1 MSQTLRPLTVGELL
15 DRTFSCYRRH
25 FVLFFGIAALPHL
38 LVFVFQIAGMVAG
51 SAAGWFLTLIWSLAF
66 LFLYLTTV
74 ALSQGATMVAVS
86 EIQLGRGTSIAQAFG
101 RIRPRLGEILIVMLN
116 VGVRVI
122 IGLIM
127 LIVPGVIAVLKY
139 ALAVPVAVLEETTVS
154 GALER
159 SAILTKGHRGR
170 IFLIYFLLM
179 VFMWIVAMVWQFPA
193 MVVMAVVL
201 GKVRPDQLPLW
212 AYIIFEFGSVVT
224 QAVVAPI
231 MTIAISL
238 VYYDERVRKEAFD
251 LTQMMQQLDRPAT
264 A

>member
-1 MSQTLRPLTVGELL
+1 VSQTLRPLTVGELL

-25 FVLFFGIAALPHL
+25 FVLFFGIAVLPHL
-38 LVFVFQIAGMVAG
+38 LIFGFQIAGMLAVR
-51 SAAGWFLTLIWSLAF
+51 AAGVFLTLIWSLAF

-86 EIQLGRGTSIAQAFG
+86 DIQLGRGTSIAQAFG

-127 LIVPGVIAVLKY
+127 LVVPGVIAVLKY

-159 SAILTKGHRGR
+159 SATLTKGHRGR

-179 VFMWIVAMVWQFPA
+179 LFMWIVAMVWQFPA
-193 MVVMAVVL
+193 MVIIATL
-201 GKVRPDQLPLW
+201 TGNVRSDQWPMW
-212 AYIIFEFGSVVT
+212 GYIFFQFGSVIT

>member
-25 FVLFFGIAALPHL
+25 FVLFFGIAVLPHL
-38 LVFVFQIAGMVAG
+38 LIFGFQIAGMLAVR
-51 SAAGWFLTLIWSLAF
+51 AAGVFLTLIWSLAF

-86 EIQLGRGTSIAQAFG
+86 DIQLGRGTSIAQAFG

-127 LIVPGVIAVLKY
+127 LVVPGVIAVLKY

-159 SAILTKGHRGR
+159 SATLTKGHRGR

-179 VFMWIVAMVWQFPA
+179 LFMWIVAMVWQFPA
-193 MVVMAVVL
+193 MVIIATL
-201 GKVRPDQLPLW
+201 TGNVRSDQWPMW
-212 AYIIFEFGSVVT
+212 GYIFFQFGSVIT

>member
-1 MSQTLRPLTVGELL
+1 VSQTLRPLTVGELL

-38 LVFVFQIAGMVAG
+38 LVFVFQIAGMLAGRAAG
-51 SAAGWFLTLIWSLAF
+51 SFLTLLWSLAF

-116 VGVRVI
+116 VGVRVV

-159 SAILTKGHRGR
+159 SATLTKGHRGR

-193 MVVMAVVL
+193 MVLMAVLV

-212 AYIIFEFGSVVT
+212 AYIFFEFGSVVT

>member
-1 MSQTLRPLTVGELL
+1 VSQTLRPLTVGELL

-38 LVFVFQIAGMVAG
+38 LVFVFQIAGVVAG
-51 SAAGWFLTLIWSLAF
+51 SAAGSFLTLLWALAF
-66 LFLYLTTV
+66 MFLYLTTV

-86 EIQLGRGTSIAQAFG
+86 EIQLGRGTSITQAFN
-101 RIRPRLGEILIVMLN
+101 RIRPRLGEILVVMLN

-159 SAILTKGHRGR
+159 SAVLTKGHRGR
-170 IFLIYFLLM
+170 IFLIYFLLL

-193 MVVMAVVL
+193 MVAMALVL

-212 AYIIFEFGSVVT
+212 AYIIFQFGSVVT

>member
-1 MSQTLRPLTVGELL
+1 VSQTLRPLTVGELL

-25 FVLFFGIAALPHL
+25 FVLFFGIAVLPHL
-38 LVFVFQIAGMVAG
+38 LIFGFQIAGLLAVR
-51 SAAGWFLTLIWSLAF
+51 AAGAFLTLIWSLAF
-66 LFLYLTTV
+66 LFLYLTTM

-86 EIQLGRGTSIAQAFG
+86 DIQLGRGTSIGQAFG

-159 SAILTKGHRGR
+159 SATLTKGHRGR

-179 VFMWIVAMVWQFPA
+179 LFMWIVAMVWQFPA
-193 MVVMAVVL
+193 MVIIATL
-201 GKVRPDQLPLW
+201 TGNVRSDQWPMW
-212 AYIIFEFGSVVT
+212 GYIFFQFGSVIT

>member
-1 MSQTLRPLTVGELL
+1 VSQTLRPLTVGELL

-25 FVLFFGIAALPHL
+25 FVLFFGIAVLPHL
-38 LVFVFQIAGMVAG
+38 LIFGFQIAGMLAVR
-51 SAAGWFLTLIWSLAF
+51 AAGVFLTLIWSLAF

-86 EIQLGRGTSIAQAFG
+86 DIQLGRGTSIAQAFG

-127 LIVPGVIAVLKY
+127 LVVPGVIAVLKY

-159 SAILTKGHRGR
+159 SATLTKGHRGR

-179 VFMWIVAMVWQFPA
+179 LFMWIVAMVWQFPA
-193 MVVMAVVL
+193 MVIIATL
-201 GKVRPDQLPLW
+201 TGNVRSDQWPMW
-212 AYIIFEFGSVVT
+212 GYIFFQFGSVIT

-231 MTIAISL
+231 MTIAIAL